1 MFETFNSP
9 AIFIAIQGVLSLYS
23 YGLVT
28 GIAVDT
34 GAEVT
39 QIVPTIE
46 GNLIPEATS
55 CLDLGG
61 RDLNNYLMKILIEN
75 GISFTYQHPIADVC
89 KMKEKLCYVAS
100 DFKKAMHFA
109 QRSDRRTYILPDNQV
124 ISMASER
131 FQCPEALFQPSFLGK
146 EFNGVHRT
154 CYDSIAKCDDSVRKD
169 LLSNIVL
176 SGGSSLFPGFA
187 GRMADELTALVRP
200 ANARAVNVMAVPSR
214 RHNVWI
220 GGSIVA
226 AQSAFQDMWLKKQEY
241 EECGPSIIHKKCV

>member
-1 MFETFNSP
+1 MFETFNTP

-28 GIAVDT
+28 GVAVDT
-34 GAEVT
+34 GAEVS
-39 QIVPTIE
+39 QILPTIE
-46 GNLIPEATS
+46 GSPISEATS

-61 RDLNNYLMKILIEN
+61 RDLDNYLMKIFIEN

-89 KMKEKLCYVAS
+89 KMKEKFCYVTS

-109 QRSDRRTYILPDNQV
+109 QKSHLRRTYTLPDNQV
-124 ISMASER
+124 ISMESER
-131 FQCPEALFQPSFLGK
+131 FQCPEALFQPSLLGK
-146 EFNGVHRT
+146 EFNGIHRT
-154 CYDSIAKCDDSVRKD
+154 CYDSIAKCDSSVKRD

-187 GRMADELTALVRP
+187 ERMADELTALVP
-200 ANARAVNVMAVPSR
+200 ANARVNVMAVPSR

-226 AQSAFQDMWLKKQEY
+226 AQSAFQEMWLKKQEY